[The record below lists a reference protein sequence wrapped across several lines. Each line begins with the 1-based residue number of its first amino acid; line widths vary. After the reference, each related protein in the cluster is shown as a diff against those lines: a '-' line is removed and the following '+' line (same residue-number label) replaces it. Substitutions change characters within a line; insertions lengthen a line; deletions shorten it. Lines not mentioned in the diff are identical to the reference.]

1 MDPKSREVIR
11 NACKAV
17 GSISDTS
24 FDIRFN
30 PDIFSPGTCAQS
42 WDQPAAD
49 KNCSVAKSVA
59 GCCFAGHG
67 AGLCEAQGGRREEAA
82 MGCSAGAAK
91 CRRERLLPRAQG
103 CAKNPPVISSIPA
116 VRPREKKQ
124 REEKSK
130 I

>member
-67 AGLCEAQGGRREEAA
+67 AGLCVKHREAEGRKQQWAA
-82 MGCSAGAAK
+82 VLEPPSAGGSVSCHGLRAVP
-91 CRRERLLPRAQG
+91 RILL
-103 CAKNPPVISSIPA
+103 
-116 VRPREKKQ
+116 
-124 REEKSK
+124 
-130 I
+130 